1 MSYKIVEHS
10 REMAELTSEISR
22 LQKEIKAFEA
32 RLKKEAKENKK
43 ALAEVAKQNKARAK
57 AEKEA
62 SHESWDKMLTDAG
75 LDTPEY
81 FLAQNYCSK

>member
-1 MSYKIVEHS
+1 
-10 REMAELTSEISR
+10 MAELTSEISR

-62 SHESWDKMLTDAG
+62 SHESWDKMLTRY
-75 LDTPEY
+75 T
-81 FLAQNYCSK
+81 